1 MIHGHR
7 RFLLFFFI
15 LPEEGQAEQEV
26 VIFRSDRTG
35 DKELAGAVEK
45 RLLGEFFRQVI
56 QLLHGQSL
64 YLALHF

>member
-1 MIHGHR
+1 M
-7 RFLLFFFI
+7 
-15 LPEEGQAEQEV
+15 